1 MTDTRYI
8 NAEQAVDR
16 IEEIYCKEC
25 DNGNE
30 VLCRSC
36 GYMDC
41 IEMIEEM
48 IESEDFPNAD
58 VQEVKHGKWLDT
70 THEIL
75 MPTHRYNEFTN
86 PFSIFFA
93 TCSVCRITTNNEGC
107 LNGYSY
113 CPHCGAK
120 MSVDITGDELVEKL
134 WNEFTDIPIDPVT
147 ERLETN
153 FYGFAARTSKLSVWA
168 WFKNYH
174 SKGIEYLLYE
184 YEAKE

>member
-1 MTDTRYI
+1 MADERYI
-8 NAEQAVDR
+8 NAEQLVDR
-16 IEEIYCKEC
+16 IEGTYCKGC

-41 IEMIEEM
+41 IEMIETG
-48 IESEDFPNAD
+48 DFPNAD
-58 VQEVKHGKWLDT
+58 VQEVKRGKWLDT
-70 THEIL
+70 NEIL
-75 MPTHRYNEFTN
+75 MPTHRYDEFTN
-86 PFSIFFA
+86 PLSIFFA
-93 TCSVCRITTNNEGC
+93 TCSVCRITTDNEGC
-107 LNGYSY
+107 SNGYSY
-113 CPHCGAK
+113 CPYCGAK

-147 ERLETN
+147 QRLETN

-168 WFKNYH
+168 WFNNHH